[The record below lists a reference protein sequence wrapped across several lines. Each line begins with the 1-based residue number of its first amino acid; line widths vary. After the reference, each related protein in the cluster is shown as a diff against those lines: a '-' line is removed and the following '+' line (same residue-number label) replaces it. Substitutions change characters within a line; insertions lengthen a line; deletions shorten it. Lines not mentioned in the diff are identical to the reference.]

1 MEVVIEGPGSD
12 IPQEQG
18 PTLNVETT
26 RAPSDGIV
34 EVTAYI
40 CTVEIRK

>member
-1 MEVVIEGPGSD
+1 MEVAIEGPGSD
-12 IPQEQG
+12 IPQEQE
-18 PTLNVETT
+18 PTPNIETT
-26 RAPSDGIV
+26 RAPSGGNI